1 MLHLY
6 NSLSGRPE
14 PFEPVRD
21 PVTMYVCGVTPYDT
35 THVGHA
41 FTFVAFDALQRYL
54 QFQGHTVRH
63 VRNLTDV
70 DDSILQRARERRLDY
85 RLLGEEQIDQFH
97 DDMEGLNCLP
107 PTVEPRASDEIPFM
121 QDIVRKMIETGAAYS
136 VDGWV
141 YLHVGAFPEY
151 GRLGK
156 FSRDEML
163 HLSAKR
169 GADPEDPHK
178 KDPLDFVLW
187 QPSLPDEPKWEAP
200 WGAGR
205 PGWHLECT
213 AMSLRYLGESIDVH
227 GGGADLI
234 YPHHESEIAQ
244 SELFTGVKPFARFWM
259 HTGMVRL
266 RGEKMSKSLGNLVL
280 ARDLLEAHTA
290 GALRL
295 YLFSFHYRAGW
306 DFDALALRK
315 FDELGERLEKVTAGI
330 KPGPAQQGDAFL
342 AAMDD
347 DLNTPAA
354 IAELRR
360 RLAEAEAGE
369 QQAIRALAT
378 YKEVLGL

>member
-1 MLHLY
+1 
-6 NSLSGRPE
+6 
-14 PFEPVRD
+14 
-21 PVTMYVCGVTPYDT
+21 
-35 THVGHA
+35 
-41 FTFVAFDALQRYL
+41 
-54 QFQGHTVRH
+54 
-63 VRNLTDV
+63 
-70 DDSILQRARERRLDY
+70 
-85 RLLGEEQIDQFH
+85 
-97 DDMEGLNCLP
+97 
-107 PTVEPRASDEIPFM
+107 
-121 QDIVRKMIETGAAYS
+121 
-136 VDGWV
+136 
-141 YLHVGAFPEY
+141 
-151 GRLGK
+151 
-156 FSRDEML
+156 
-163 HLSAKR
+163 
-169 GADPEDPHK
+169 
-178 KDPLDFVLW
+178 
-187 QPSLPDEPKWEAP
+187 
-200 WGAGR
+200 
-205 PGWHLECT
+205 
-213 AMSLRYLGESIDVH
+213 MSLRYLGESIDVH

-244 SELFTGVKPFARFWM
+244 SELFTGIKPFARFWM

-295 YLFSFHYRAGW
+295 YLLSFHYRAGW

-360 RLAEAEAGE
+360 RLADAEAGD